1 MGIIPND
8 YGLDLAGPV
17 HEYAKLPVQFGRELT
32 ERPGHFR
39 IYDFVPLNPLLTETL
54 KGLELMGF

>member
-1 MGIIPND
+1 
-8 YGLDLAGPV
+8 V

-32 ERPGHFR
+32 EGPGHFR

-54 KGLELMGF
+54 KGFQLMGF